1 MKKALSLVLAVMM
14 LASLCVC
21 AFAEP
26 VVKPAVTPT
35 PVLTNTEKQLNLI
48 FANLSSLSQDT
59 DQEKWN
65 YAITDLDH
73 NGCLELVAV
82 VVRGP
87 EHYTYAK
94 VWEVSPDLSSF
105 VECDMSVKDD
115 DPFVDIFQDSADTYY
130 NKTTDTW
137 YYMFSEDY
145 AKNNEEF
152 YAIKCSVSLKDG
164 YVTPEAYA
172 YEHCTFI
179 NGIKAIE
186 YTDMQGNIITPDEYN
201 AAGTNKFTGCDQSGT
216 NFGWFVLADAK
227 TVATLTDSYAYFTGE
242 KTPAV
247 VKDPAP
253 KQTEEPINPGFLMIY
268 KNPTSENRKEGDTT
282 WFVAKAYNA
291 DSMVWTFVSPSGGEY
306 TAQKFEY
313 NFVNCRVSGAN
324 STSLCIEN
332 VSTAMSGW
340 GAYCTFYGKGQTARS
355 STAYL
360 SVSSKP
366 SPVYNSTSGTYSS
379 AGSDEFAVGIY
390 VPSVRTTIYVSP
402 SIVNFDGDPYNG
414 CSCTVYY
421 TGNTPTGG
429 SGGSVYAVT
438 VYGSHFVGP
447 AGAGWTC
454 EICGT
459 RNTTDR
465 YYCSNCGQPQG
476 AQPYGP
482 GGTGWTCEN
491 CGIRNTDDHD
501 YCSGCGQY
509 RYDEPIVGPVGAGWT
524 CDVCGTRNTEYDDH
538 CSNCDHY
545 RYEEPVGPLSNQWQC
560 TNCGHWNDEYE
571 VYCSSCGMSHSGTS
585 WLGDLDATY
594 EEDFVESYEEPQE

>member
-1 MKKALSLVLAVMM
+1 MKKALSLILAVMM
-14 LASLCVC
+14 LASLCVS

-35 PVLTNTEKQLNLI
+35 PVLSDTEKQLNLI
-48 FANLSSLSQDT
+48 FANLSSLSKDT
-59 DQEKWN
+59 ETEKWN
-65 YAITDLDH
+65 YTITDLDH

-115 DPFVDIFQDSADTYY
+115 EPFVDIFQDSADTYY
-130 NKTTDTW
+130 DKASDTW

-145 AKNNEEF
+145 ASGEEF
-152 YAIKCSVSLKDG
+152 YAVKCSVTLKNG

-172 YEHCTFI
+172 YEHCTII

-201 AAGTNKFTGCDQSGT
+201 AAGANKFTGFDKSGT
-216 NFGWFVLADAK
+216 NFGWFLLADAK
-227 TVATLTDSYAYFTGE
+227 SVATLTDSYAYFTGE

-268 KNPTSENRKEGDTT
+268 KNPTSENRKEGDTA

-306 TAQKFEY
+306 SAQNFEY
-313 NFVNCRVSGAN
+313 NFVQCHVSGAN

-360 SVSSKP
+360 SISSKP
-366 SPVYNSTSGTYSS
+366 SPVYNSTTGSYSS
-379 AGSDEFAVGIY
+379 AGSDVFAVGIY
-390 VPSVRTTIYVSP
+390 VPIVGTTIYVSP
-402 SIVNFDGDPYNG
+402 SIVTYDGDPYNG
-414 CSCTVYY
+414 CSCTVNY

-438 VYGSHFVGP
+438 VHGSHIVGP
-447 AGAGWTC
+447 VGA
-454 EICGT
+454 
-459 RNTTDR
+459 
-465 YYCSNCGQPQG
+465 
-476 AQPYGP
+476 
-482 GGTGWTCEN
+482 GWTCEN
-491 CGIRNTDDHD
+491 CGTRNGVNDA
-501 YCSGCGQY
+501 YCNGCGLPQGWQPY
-509 RYDEPIVGPVGAGWT
+509 GPVGAGWT
-524 CDVCGTRNTEYDDH
+524 CDVCGTRNTDYDDYCTN
-538 CSNCDHY
+538 CSHY

-571 VYCSSCGMSHSGTS
+571 VYCGSCGMSHSGTG

-594 EEDFVESYEEPQE
+594 EEEYMGDYEEPYEEPQE